1 MKIFVNMLSAFRI
14 LAAFLIIPSIMFG
27 LYWTTFII
35 YVLGALSDWFDGFL
49 ARKYN
54 VGTKL
59 GGVLDSISDKIF
71 VCTSLI
77 MLTLITPVWFIV
89 IPVILLIIR
98 ELYISGLREFLGTQK
113 MEMPV
118 PKNRFA
124 MGKIKTTIQMIAIA
138 AFFLLFAIGSSIT
151 PTTDSRFIFYLIY
164 LLPQTG
170 VFCLW
175 AALVASIWSAIQ
187 YTHTFVQKMKK
198 AK

>member
-1 MKIFVNMLSAFRI
+1 MKTFVNFLSIFRI
-14 LAAFLIIPSIMFG
+14 LVAFLIIPTIMFNW
-27 LYWTTFII
+27 YWTTLVI
-35 YVLGALSDWFDGFL
+35 YILGAASDWFDGYL

-54 VGTKL
+54 CTSKI

-71 VCTSLI
+71 VCI
-77 MLTLITPVWFIV
+77 TLILLTIMTPVWFII
-89 IPVILLIIR
+89 IPVLIMIAR
-98 ELYISGLREFLGTQK
+98 EFYVSSLREALGTQK

-124 MGKIKTTIQMIAIA
+124 MGKIKTTIQMIAIV